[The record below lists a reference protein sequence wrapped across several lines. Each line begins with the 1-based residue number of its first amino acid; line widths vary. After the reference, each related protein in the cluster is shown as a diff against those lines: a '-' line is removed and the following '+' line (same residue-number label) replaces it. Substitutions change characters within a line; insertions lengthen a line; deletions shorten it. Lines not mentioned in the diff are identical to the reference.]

1 MEQKTRCTNMNHSRS
16 QISIRFCP
24 TCGVILNANIK
35 QNCDEAKH
43 ASLRKNRNVFCYEC
57 GKKLN
62 K

>member
-1 MEQKTRCTNMNHSRS
+1 MNHSRS

-24 TCGVILNANIK
+24 TCGVLLNANIK
-35 QNCDEAKH
+35 PNCDDTKH